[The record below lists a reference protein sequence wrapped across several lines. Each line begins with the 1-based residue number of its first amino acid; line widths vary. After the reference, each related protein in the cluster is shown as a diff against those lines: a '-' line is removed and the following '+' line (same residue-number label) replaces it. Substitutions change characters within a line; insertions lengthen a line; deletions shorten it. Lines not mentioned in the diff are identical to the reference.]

1 MGVRPASITFPAL
14 LAEQAA
20 RYGGREAAVGSRKRL
35 TYAELR
41 AEVLQ
46 VARGLAALGVRR
58 GDHVGILMGNRPEWI
73 VSFLAAHQVG
83 AVVVALNTW
92 SSARELEHA
101 LSHADVRVLV
111 AQEQARNQS
120 YREMVD
126 QARGR
131 LPLLRHAVWLCDK
144 ADGAAER
151 GAYRGGDHAWND
163 WSRIADRGDE
173 NRRVYSTED
182 VERLGAQVEGA
193 DNAFLLYSSGSTSL
207 PKGILLGHR
216 AAIENGWNIGERQHV
231 TQDDRLWLVVSL
243 FWSFGSVNAT
253 ASLMSH
259 GGCLVLQERFDAHEA
274 LALIERERC
283 TVFYG
288 TPNMAFAMQTHAERG
303 RYDLSSLRTGAAIG
317 TPEQLMRIVDLG
329 VTRICNIYGQTET
342 YGNCAVID
350 ADEPL
355 DVRLRSVGPPLP
367 GVAVRI
373 IDLETGKEAPC
384 GQDGEI
390 RVKGYVFNGYYKNE
404 EQTRQAFDEE
414 GFFRTGD
421 LGRRDDEGRLY
432 FRGRI
437 NEMVKSGGINVAP
450 AEVEEVLMRHPDVH
464 TAFVVGLPDPVLDQ
478 ILGAVIIARAGHV
491 PTADELQRYCRGE
504 MAVYKIPARFRFLE
518 DDELPLTTTGKV
530 QKNRLH
536 ELFSEAEARLP
547 EPGAAGGR

>member
-1 MGVRPASITFPAL
+1 MSVRPASITFPAL
-14 LAEQAA
+14 LAEQAV
-20 RYGGREAAVGSRKRL
+20 RYGDHVAVVGARQRL
-35 TYAELR
+35 TYAGLR
-41 AEVLQ
+41 EEVLL

-58 GDHVGILMGNRPEWI
+58 GDHVGILMSNRPEWI
-73 VSFLAAHQVG
+73 ISFLAAHQVG

-92 SSARELEHA
+92 SSHRELEYA
-101 LSHADVRVLV
+101 LSHSDVSILV
-111 AQEQARNQS
+111 ALERARNQA
-120 YREMVD
+120 YRDVVEE
-126 QARGR
+126 ARSR
-131 LPLLRHAVWLCDK
+131 LPLLRHVIWL
-144 ADGAAER
+144 R
-151 GAYRGGDHAWND
+151 GDDSDSANPLPCREGDYAWSD
-163 WSRIADRGDE
+163 WGLLADRGDADGA
-173 NRRVYSTED
+173 VYSRDD

-193 DNAFLLYSSGSTSL
+193 DNAFLLYSSGSTAM

-216 AAIENGWNIGERQHV
+216 AAIENGWNIGERQHI
-231 TQDDRLWLVVSL
+231 TEADRIWLVVSL

-259 GGCLVLQERFDAHEA
+259 GGCLVLQERFDAAQA
-274 LALIERERC
+274 LELIERERC

-288 TPNMAFAMQTHAERG
+288 TPNMAFAMQTHPDRSS
-303 RYDLSSLRTGAAIG
+303 RDLSSLRTGAAIG

-355 DVRLRSVGPPLP
+355 DIRLRSVGKPLP
-367 GVAVRI
+367 GVTVRI
-373 IDLETGKEAPC
+373 VDPDTGKEADC

-404 EQTRQAFDEE
+404 EQTRKAFDDE
-414 GFFRTGD
+414 GFLRTGD
-421 LGRRDDEGRLY
+421 LGRRDGEGRLY

-437 NEMVKSGGINVAP
+437 TEMVKSGGINVAP
-450 AEVEEVLMRHPDVH
+450 AEVEEVLMRHPKVH

-478 ILGAVIIARAGHV
+478 TLGAVIIPHSGQNLVAE
-491 PTADELQRYCRGE
+491 ELQHYCRQE
-504 MAVYKIPARFRFLE
+504 MAAYKVPARFRFLG

-536 ELFSEAEARLP
+536 ELFPAP
-547 EPGAAGGR
+547 